1 MLWSDSQCVAG
12 GISVTESLNMG
23 GKKKKERMGMDLSD
37 AAINTVTFWQHG
49 SPLVMG
55 PPGNSQTSQEW
66 LWGSAWS
73 ISAKTELLDT
83 KEGSSKAQKET

>member
-1 MLWSDSQCVAG
+1 MLWSDSQCVAR
-12 GISVTESLNMG
+12 GISVTESLNTG
-23 GKKKKERMGMDLSD
+23 RKKKKGMNLGD
-37 AAINTVTFWQHG
+37 AAISTVTFWQHG

-73 ISAKTELLDT
+73 ILAKKKLLDT
-83 KEGSSKAQKET
+83 KESSSKAQKET